1 MSTRGLFIIGLIVV
15 LAALI
20 FINNRPP
27 AEEVSPAG
35 ETAAAQIER
44 VLQEGKPAWLF
55 SRTSSCPAC
64 VDLSL

>member
-35 ETAAAQIER
+35 ETAAA
-44 VLQEGKPAWLF
+44 
-55 SRTSSCPAC
+55 
-64 VDLSL
+64 

>member
-35 ETAAAQIER
+35 ETAAAQVKESYKR
-44 VLQEGKPAWLF
+44 ENRLGFSVPVPANLCGAEKVF
-55 SRTSSCPAC
+55 
-64 VDLSL
+64 